1 MQRPTVSIC
10 LLSIALCVSGGF
22 QQGYIASVLNPPYV
36 YIEAFVNET
45 ITERFGVVMSD
56 DLLNTVWS
64 LLNVMFPIA
73 SIVGQFLAA
82 WMCRRF
88 GRKGTAIISCLLY
101 IPGTLLSSL
110 SYPARSFEM
119 LFIGR
124 FLWSLGNGINAVNST
139 VWIVE
144 CAPVK
149 IRGAMGAMQEFSMAI
164 GSLACQTLG
173 IPFSTETLWPWIFVP
188 DVPLILL
195 SIAMFMMVP
204 DSPVS
209 ILEREKDIDKARSVL
224 AKYYGIPVDS
234 PEVNRE
240 LNLERKKTEDKERED
255 RPGTMWLFNPF
266 GDKEDR
272 IRVIQQ
278 AAWLGVVVKIA
289 YVFTGARALR
299 AYSTFFLYDMAH
311 FTLEGANLGSWI
323 VAILR
328 IPFCLIPVLFVD
340 KLGRRLLMNSSMVN
354 TVIALIAIMVGILVG
369 DSLQILSAVAFAAVM
384 LINAAGLGSVS
395 RFYAAELVP
404 RSLLIG
410 TTSILA
416 GIEAVTKIVV
426 EFLWFPV
433 ANIIGVYSMLMFLV
447 PSLGFLVVIWVMCP
461 ETSKRTVFEVL
472 DDIAR
477 RKKLDVSFT
486 EKKDL
491 YSSHF

>member
-1 MQRPTVSIC
+1 MYEENNR
-10 LLSIALCVSGGF
+10 
-22 QQGYIASVLNPPYV
+22 
-36 YIEAFVNET
+36 
-45 ITERFGVVMSD
+45 
-56 DLLNTVWS
+56 
-64 LLNVMFPIA
+64 
-73 SIVGQFLAA
+73 
-82 WMCRRF
+82 
-88 GRKGTAIISCLLY
+88 
-101 IPGTLLSSL
+101 
-110 SYPARSFEM
+110 
-119 LFIGR
+119 
-124 FLWSLGNGINAVNST
+124 SLGNGINAVNST

-461 ETSKRTVFEVL
+461 ETSKRTVFEEIYHSTFDCAL
-472 DDIAR
+472 ASFNIAISENWQFFQTVFPPLRLLPYEEQKEFFRLCVPQFALAECFYRTKRTFGGFKKYLMCSLFMCAEITNSDQWVREDEPNRSELIEHPQRIGRSLQTISAKR
-477 RKKLDVSFT
+477 RECAIPGILSNAITGYCRLFSGGNVDR
-486 EKKDL
+486 
-491 YSSHF
+491 